1 MKILKAIQIFVLFL
15 FLLSTPSQSQEV
27 NLSALKIP
35 AELKEN
41 ANAVVR
47 LDQKDIKIISQ
58 RAMVITENEK
68 LAATKPETTMSPAE
82 SGTGSAHRDA
92 KVREGRPR
100 GGAAGDENLGHRYH
114 FNFNGGSIR

>member
-1 MKILKAIQIFVLFL
+1 MLIISKNFIFLDKPTSMKILKAIQIFELFL

-58 RAMVITENEK
+58 RAMVITEKRVVTILNEYG
-68 LAATKPETTMSPAE
+68 LSSINA
-82 SGTGSAHRDA
+82 
-92 KVREGRPR
+92 V
-100 GGAAGDENLGHRYH
+100 EN
-114 FNFNGGSIR
+114 